1 MGPRQK
7 LLSMKGITVMSDLDR
22 ANSLINSVER
32 TILNPVKVISS
43 DEFLVGVD
51 LGTAYTVIVVLDK
64 DKNPIACEMEFAQV
78 IRDGLVVDY
87 IGALNIVKRL
97 KQKVEEK
104 LGVQLSKA
112 AIAVPPGTGERDT
125 QTHIYVAEG
134 AGFEVTGVL
143 DEPTA
148 ANAVLAIKSGVVV
161 DVGGGT
167 TGLSIFENGKV
178 IYTADEPTGGTQL
191 SLVIAGGCKITFE
204 EAERRKKLKE
214 NQKEIFT
221 MVTPVIQKIASIIKA
236 HIKGFNVN
244 KIYLVGGTCC
254 LEGMEKVIKKETG
267 IETVKPSNPFLV
279 TPLGIAMNCSIGE
292 EV

>member
-1 MGPRQK
+1 
-7 LLSMKGITVMSDLDR
+7 MSNLDR
-22 ANSLINSVER
+22 ADILIKAVEK
-32 TILNPVKVISS
+32 TIKAPLKVSNGN
-43 DEFLVGVD
+43 DLLVGVD

-97 KQKVEEK
+97 KQKIEDK
-104 LGVQLSKA
+104 LGVELIKA

-125 QTHIYVAEG
+125 ETHKYVVEG
-134 AGFEVTGVL
+134 AGMEVTEVL

-148 ANAVLAIKSGVVV
+148 ANAVLEVENGVIV

-167 TGLSIFENGKV
+167 TGLSIFENGEV

-191 SLVIAGGCKITFE
+191 SLVIAGGCRISFE

-214 NQKEIFT
+214 NQREIFT
-221 MVTPVIQKIASIIKA
+221 MVTPVIQKIASIIKI
-236 HIKGFNVN
+236 HIKDFNIN

-254 LEGMEKVIKKETG
+254 LQGIEKIIEKETG

-279 TPLGIAMNCSIGE
+279 TPLGIAMNCCK
-292 EV
+292 